1 MALDR
6 TIEQLGE
13 KQEKT
18 NEELGLLRLQF
29 KELAKEM
36 KNDRLKFIE
45 MMRES
50 QAQTNGDVD
59 SEGSDADR
67 TDAKTDRKEGNSTL
81 KSILLGV
88 LALGAA
94 FALFSKK
101 FPSLIEMFG
110 GSDPDQ
116 KIDRLETIP
125 QVPLTAQVAK
135 ETLKR
140 GTPLVLRSAGTA
152 ATKAAQFAGTA
163 ATDAAL
169 KAATSSN
176 PVMAKAGTAAITAI
190 DAAEKGKELAKSVT
204 PAEKSV
210 AAAIDK
216 ISPTLGQKVAGKSVP
231 GLGLFVG
238 GYFAYERAKQGDV
251 AGAIKE
257 VLSGTLGPLSSTVLT
272 ADLVLQDVYNQ
283 VYGTAESPLP
293 YEIDRLGQPDV
304 WNRKVQDLKP
314 LIEQELAK
322 RKAEEEARPKVSAAN
337 RRRAQR
343 GQAPV
348 GTFMEPKSIA
358 PTPAGMD
365 AINEAMAGNYNE
377 FIPSVTPVPGA
388 STGLQIAPII
398 DGQTRES
405 VATTGGAP
413 NVTVVAPNTTNN
425 TAVSGAGSAE
435 PQQMAFNSTTR
446 AAHNLDAYASPA

>member
-36 KNDRLKFIE
+36 RNDRLKFIE
-45 MMRES
+45 TMRES
-50 QAQTNGDVD
+50 QAQDDDDVG
-59 SEGSDADR
+59 SAGSDADR
-67 TDAKTDRKEGNSTL
+67 TDAKSDRKEGNSTL

-110 GSDPDQ
+110 GSDPNQ
-116 KIDRLETIP
+116 KINRLETIP

-152 ATKAAQFAGTA
+152 ATKAAQLAGTA
-163 ATDAAL
+163 ATDVAL
-169 KAATSSN
+169 RAATSSN
-176 PVMAKAGTAAITAI
+176 PIMAKAGTAAITQI
-190 DAAEKGKELAKSVT
+190 DAAEKRKELAKSVT
-204 PAEKSV
+204 PSERSV

-238 GYFAYERAKQGDV
+238 GYFGYERAKQGDV
-251 AGAIKE
+251 SGAIKE
-257 VLSGTLGPLSSTVLT
+257 VLSGTLGFLSSTALT
-272 ADLVLQDVYNQ
+272 ADLVLGDVYNQ
-283 VYGTAESPLP
+283 VYGTDESPFP
-293 YEIDRLGQPDV
+293 YDIDRAAQFDM
-304 WNRKVQDLKP
+304 WKRKVADIKP

-322 RKAEEEARPKVSAAN
+322 RKAEEEARPKVSVAN

-348 GTFMEPKSIA
+348 GTFMESTSIA

-377 FIPSVTPVPGA
+377 VIPSVTPVPGA

-405 VATTGGAP
+405 VAATGGSP

-435 PQQMAFNSTTR
+435 PQEMTFNSTTR
-446 AAHNLDAYASPA
+446 ASHNLDAYASPA